1 MFRLMLV
8 GVELDAESDTKGRF
22 MMLKTDTAAATALS
36 RRRALAQQYYCQF
49 VTFCTGNRRGI
60 NNWFTDGGPTI
71 RQHGTMLQV
80 AQMFSSI
87 IDNSVCSLITKLFF
101 PCVLN

>member
-1 MFRLMLV
+1 MFRLMPV
-8 GVELDAESDTKGRF
+8 GVELDAENEGAIYDE
-22 MMLKTDTAAATALS
+22 TDTAAATALS